1 MVEFDLSLILQKALP
16 RILKALIWGSL
27 TFLIVYYLPVMVY
40 PQDILPIDYITPLIQ
55 FAAIAVFFAITGQ
68 LFSGTIIGCGF
79 GVARAIVFIAY
90 FCMVSDGG
98 VFSIT
103 FPVDENIIN
112 LVLDLRLFLLMI
124 IAVNLLG
131 IAKNILEAISILSED
146 ATKINPTLN

>member
-1 MVEFDLSLILQKALP
+1 MAELNLSLIFQKAVP
-16 RILKALIWGSL
+16 RILKAVIWGSL
-27 TFLIVYYLPVMVY
+27 TFLIVYYLPMMFY

-55 FAAIAVFFAITGQ
+55 FAAIAVFFAVAGQ

-79 GVARAIVFIAY
+79 GVARAIVMIAY
-90 FCMVSDGG
+90 FFMVSEGG

-103 FPVDENIIN
+103 LPFGENIVN
-112 LVLDLRLFLLMI
+112 LAFDLSLFLLMI

-146 ATKINPTLN
+146 TNEINPTLN

>member
-1 MVEFDLSLILQKALP
+1 MAESGFSLILQKAVP
-16 RILKALIWGSL
+16 RILKAVIWGSL
-27 TFLIVYYLPVMVY
+27 TFLIVYYLPMMFY

-55 FAAIAVFFAITGQ
+55 FATIAVFFAVGGQ

-79 GVARAIVFIAY
+79 GVARAIVVIAY
-90 FCMVSDGG
+90 FFMVSDSG

-103 FPVDENIIN
+103 LPVGKNTVN
-112 LVLDLRLFLLMI
+112 LAFDLSLFLLMI

-146 ATKINPTLN
+146 TNEINPTLN